1 MKPVLVKPGL
11 FRDRRDAGRLLAEK
25 LAAYANRPDALVLA
39 LPRGGVPVAYE
50 VARALGA
57 PLDVF
62 VVRKLGVPGYEE
74 LAMGAVATGGVRVL
88 NDQLVERLGIPEQM
102 IDAVAARELQ
112 ELARRE
118 RRYRGG
124 RPPPDVRGR
133 TVILVDDGLATG
145 ATMHAAIE
153 ALRQQKPTRIVVAVP
168 TASPETCEEM
178 KTKADD
184 VICAI
189 TPAPFQAV
197 GRWYQDFSQTTDEEV
212 EALLSRR
219 NVPDNSRVTEMPT
232 ADGALIKALSETAY
246 PLAGSARDYDPLVG
260 RIGEA
265 RFALLGEA
273 SHGTHEFYC
282 ERAEITKRL
291 ITEKNFVAVAVE
303 ADWPDAYRLN
313 RYVRGASDDVDA
325 VEALADFR
333 RFPTW
338 MWRNKVV
345 VEFIEW
351 LRAYNDALPQGAE
364 KVGFYGLD
372 LYSLHASM
380 KAVLRYLEK
389 VDPEATKKARERY
402 SCFDHFGEDTQAY
415 GLMTRLNL
423 SKSCEEEVVNQ
434 LIELQRRA
442 GQFARSGG
450 QFADDELFY
459 AEQNARLVKNA
470 EAYYRSMFLEEV
482 SSWNLRDRHMAETLD
497 ALVTHLGRKGRRAKL
512 AVWEHNSH
520 LGDARATEMGQR
532 GELNVG
538 QLTREKYG
546 HEAVLVGFTTHHG
559 TVTAASDW
567 GKPAERKRVRP
578 ALAGSYEALF
588 HTTGRDR
595 FLLIPNDSDAV
606 AQQLSAPRLERA
618 IGVIYRP
625 ETERQSHYFRARLTD
640 QFDAVLHFDET
651 RAVKP
656 LETTAEWEAGELPET
671 FPFAV

>member
-351 LRAYNDALPQGAE
+351 LRAYNDALAQGAE

-470 EAYYRSMFLEEV
+470 EAYYRSVFLEEV

-595 FLLIPNDSDAV
+595 FLLIPNDSDAM